1 MGVVEVLVMV
11 VAVQDCELGAVH
23 GAQLVGGD
31 AKHESH
37 EGVDLDEGLTP
48 VDSPT
53 QRGLRRPCGADIP
66 KGVVA
71 RSGMVHES
79 DVKLGSKHSAH
90 KSA

>member
-66 KGVVA
+66 Q
-71 RSGMVHES
+71 
-79 DVKLGSKHSAH
+79 GSRGTVGDGP
-90 KSA
+90 